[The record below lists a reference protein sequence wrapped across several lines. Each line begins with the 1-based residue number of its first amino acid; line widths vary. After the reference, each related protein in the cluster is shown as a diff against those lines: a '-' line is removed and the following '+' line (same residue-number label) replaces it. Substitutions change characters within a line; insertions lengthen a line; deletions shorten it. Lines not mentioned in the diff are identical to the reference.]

1 MPTIAQLQNKLNWSR
16 KQTSYAWA
24 KYYEECNSQHSA
36 QVSQHSLL
44 FNVSN
49 ANTSL
54 PQHLINEIQDKM
66 KLLKESIDCPVCLE
80 VIQTGELDITRC
92 GHKYCKECCQKLKD
106 TTKQCAICRK
116 PI

>member
-24 KYYEECNSQHSA
+24 KYYEACNSQHSA
-36 QVSQHSLL
+36 QVSEHNLL

-54 PQHLINEIQDKM
+54 PQHLINEIHARQN
-66 KLLKESIDCPVCLE
+66 EIIE
-80 VIQTGELDITRC
+80 RIN
-92 GHKYCKECCQKLKD
+92 
-106 TTKQCAICRK
+106 
-116 PI
+116 